1 MIINA
6 GLDRVICSTN
16 QGKIKIFNVD
26 KWIKEWQKKD
36 IVEDKDKYGDDRN
49 N

>member
-16 QGKIKIFNVD
+16 EEENLKIFFVD
-26 KWIKEWQKKD
+26 QWIKEWQAKD
-36 IVEDKDKYGDDRN
+36 IIEDQHKYG
-49 N
+49 